1 MNQTVDIE
9 LYETKHRARY
19 PEERQH
25 LITGRRIFRLR
36 TAADVINELRR
47 LLEPGLTVYVGERP
61 GMVPHRGPAVV
72 RPLGPEE
79 QAQLQQD
86 VDRLDALAAQLTRA
100 ELLEYL
106 RPHYAPPP
114 KPPSEPVG
122 LFVGAGPTV
131 WQCLTDEALLEQCLV
146 SGQDDTRLMADMVSG
161 IAGALWSAVGV
172 QP

>member
-9 LYETKHRARY
+9 LYETKRRARF
-19 PEERQH
+19 PEEQQH
-25 LITGRRIFRLR
+25 FITGRRVFRLR

-47 LLEPGLTVYVGERP
+47 LREPLTVYVGERP
-61 GMVPHRGPAVV
+61 GMVPHRGPAAV
-72 RPLGPEE
+72 RPLATEE
-79 QAQLQQD
+79 QALLQQD
-86 VDRLDALAAQLTRA
+86 VERLDALAAQLTRA

-131 WQCLTDEALLEQCLV
+131 WQCLTDDALLGECLV
-146 SGQDDTRLMADMVSG
+146 AGQGDARLMAGMVSG
-161 IAGALWSAVGV
+161 IAEALWSAVGV
-172 QP
+172 QL